1 MRPVIKLEIQ
11 KLSQLTLMNFFRRKL
26 FNDISYS
33 EKKVREKQDGYLNA
47 DSTHLKIYMTVNFQ
61 DQTEDETMN
70 NEKQDEDKSVNT
82 TNKVSYASVCTS
94 DDDEDITEDASFN
107 PYE

>member
-1 MRPVIKLEIQ
+1 
-11 KLSQLTLMNFFRRKL
+11 
-26 FNDISYS
+26 
-33 EKKVREKQDGYLNA
+33 
-47 DSTHLKIYMTVNFQ
+47 MTVNFQ

-70 NEKQDEDKSVNT
+70 NEKQDEDKSVNN

>member
-1 MRPVIKLEIQ
+1 MCASVDGDEI
-11 KLSQLTLMNFFRRKL
+11 
-26 FNDISYS
+26 
-33 EKKVREKQDGYLNA
+33 
-47 DSTHLKIYMTVNFQ
+47 
-61 DQTEDETMN
+61 TEDASVN
-70 NEKQDEDKSVNT
+70 PVKQDEDKSVNT